1 VTIHLQLCL
10 LVSYFF
16 RLICKFGAN
25 IWRRHHV
32 SLIVN
37 TKCAWTSPVSRS
49 AVGDRG
55 NTTGVSRNGNSHGCD
70 TGLLGGAGRRRRTA
84 STATTLETGCGV
96 CAPTTHAQFTFVRT
110 NGKCRHLRRKRH
122 SRKYPVGYDFPGFR
136 RETCTL
142 RKRMAPASVAPR
154 IPRTRQE
161 SINLRNLMRDPK
173 TVYAVRTQ

>member
-55 NTTGVSRNGNSHGCD
+55 NTTG
-70 TGLLGGAGRRRRTA
+70 RRP
-84 STATTLETGCGV
+84 ETGIPTDATRGCWGALAERGALPVLPRRWKLAAV
-96 CAPTTHAQFTFVRT
+96 CARVRHT
-110 NGKCRHLRRKRH
+110 RSLRSCVPMVCVDIYAER
-122 SRKYPVGYDFPGFR
+122 DI
-136 RETCTL
+136 L
-142 RKRMAPASVAPR
+142 
-154 IPRTRQE
+154 E
-161 SINLRNLMRDPK
+161 SIRWVTKFRVFRGK
-173 TVYAVRTQ
+173 TARSEREWHPPRWHRASPARGKNP

>member
-1 VTIHLQLCL
+1 ME
-10 LVSYFF
+10 
-16 RLICKFGAN
+16 A
-25 IWRRHHV
+25 
-32 SLIVN
+32 
-37 TKCAWTSPVSRS
+37 SPRVVDSEHKMCMDFTRFAVSRWGPWEHDWEE
-49 AVGDRG
+49 A
-55 NTTGVSRNGNSHGCD
+55 RNGNSHGCD
-70 TGLLGGAGRRRRTA
+70 TGLLGGAGRTRRTA